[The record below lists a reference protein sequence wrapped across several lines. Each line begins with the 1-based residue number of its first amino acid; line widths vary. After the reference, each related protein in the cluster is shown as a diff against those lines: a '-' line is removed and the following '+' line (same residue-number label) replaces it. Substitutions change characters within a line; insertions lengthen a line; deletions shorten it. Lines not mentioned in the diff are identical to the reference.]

1 MKPMLRIKAAIL
13 TAGFALPLL
22 TLTAQAHHS
31 FAAEYD
37 PNKKVTLTGIVQKVE
52 WTNPHSRMYL
62 QVKDAKGAV
71 TVWNFEFGS
80 PNHLFR
86 AGWTRNTV
94 KEGDQITVDGWAAK
108 DGTNLAQ
115 TRQITLAD
123 GKKVP
128 GFAGAQD
135 SGGAPGQQ

>member
-1 MKPMLRIKAAIL
+1 MKLTIL
-13 TAGFALPLL
+13 SLLLGSLPAL
-22 TLTAQAHHS
+22 AHHS

-37 PNKKVTLTGIVQKVE
+37 EKKPVKVTGIVKKVE

-62 QVKDAKGAV
+62 DVKDANGKV
-71 TVWNFEFGS
+71 TTWNFEFGS

-94 KEGDQITVDGWAAK
+94 KEGDQITVEGWAAK

-135 SGGAPGQQ
+135 SGGAPPQ